1 LGLKSGKMMKIDL
14 TLEEVNGVL
23 VGLGHLPYAQVQPL
37 IDKIREQ
44 VIPQVQA
51 ESEATKAEP
60 IEDVYV

>member
-1 LGLKSGKMMKIDL
+1 MKLDL

-23 VGLGHLPYAQVQPL
+23 VGLGHLSYTLVQPL

>member
-1 LGLKSGKMMKIDL
+1 MAIQLELS
-14 TLEEVNGVL
+14 LEEVNGVM
-23 VGLGHLPYAQVQPL
+23 VALGNLPYAQVEAL
-37 IDKIREQ
+37 ITKIRAQ